1 MAQPFAVSDAD
12 FDEKVIN
19 AERPV
24 LVDFWAEWCMPCKM
38 IAPIVDEL
46 AEELDGQMDFAKVDV
61 DVSPVTAVK
70 YGVRS
75 IPTLLIFKD
84 GKPVEQ
90 IVGAAPK
97 GQLKDKID
105 SALAD

>member
-1 MAQPFAVSDAD
+1 MAEPFAVSDAD
-12 FDEKVIN
+12 FEEKVIK

-24 LVDFWAEWCMPCKM
+24 LVDFWAEWCVPCKM

-61 DVSPVTAVK
+61 DSSPLTAVK
-70 YGVRS
+70 FGVRS

-90 IVGAAPK
+90 IVGATSK
-97 GQLKDKID
+97 GQLKQKVDA
-105 SALAD
+105 ALAA